1 MQYRDDRLSESSEM
15 VCIVRMDI
23 GKASIFIKLYMYI
36 DRYNTLYSRTL
47 DLVGDYT
54 GDELFIL
61 EGDSLLLQCFSDNQ
75 IDFDEGFQLLHATYT
90 VEWFLA
96 QLHWRSCNFHV
107 VFFKDHAH
115 GCIPLG
121 IVPEVWPKYCLAREA
136 ILQHLSQN
144 LPSVVP
150 SMEIKC
156 FEMYHCEDFA
166 KYLVLADMYFLM
178 CHDGVFSDSKAG
190 RSPELVFEDLKLL
203 SDDDDSDHSDACE
216 TAGETKS
223 AWRTSTI
230 FWLMIHHFI
239 CCGYNVSLINSLEFR
254 DTKVGTY

>member
-1 MQYRDDRLSESSEM
+1 
-15 VCIVRMDI
+15 
-23 GKASIFIKLYMYI
+23 
-36 DRYNTLYSRTL
+36 
-47 DLVGDYT
+47 
-54 GDELFIL
+54 
-61 EGDSLLLQCFSDNQ
+61 
-75 IDFDEGFQLLHATYT
+75 
-90 VEWFLA
+90 
-96 QLHWRSCNFHV
+96 
-107 VFFKDHAH
+107 
-115 GCIPLG
+115 
-121 IVPEVWPKYCLAREA
+121 
-136 ILQHLSQN
+136 
-144 LPSVVP
+144 
-150 SMEIKC
+150 MEIKC
-156 FEMYHCEDFA
+156 FEMYHCKDFA